1 MSGMDRKET
10 KMADFDNR
18 ILHGV
23 PAGGTLAMDAGLR
36 AYMLRVYNY
45 MLVGLGLTGA
55 VAWVTANTAIQQVFF
70 TQQMVNGHFV
80 VGLTILGMIAIFA
93 PIGLVLWLSMGINK
107 LSVGAARAMFW
118 VYAASVGISV
128 ATILLMYTGDSVA
141 RVFFITAATFGAMSL
156 WGYTTKRDL
165 TGMGHFM
172 MMGLIGILIAMVV
185 NIFIASSMIQFVV
198 SIIGVIVFT
207 GLTAY
212 DTQSIK
218 ESYSAN
224 DDGTI
229 SGKKAIIGALRL
241 YLDFINL
248 FFMLMRLLGNRR

>member
-18 ILHGV
+18 ILHSV
-23 PAGGTLAMDAGLR
+23 PTGGTLAMDAGLR